1 LNLLSQLKSSV
12 DVDITIIDVNEA
24 PVCTLGLPV
33 IPAVKVDSPVDTVIQ
48 NVTCNDPDVKS
59 ENKDLVYSIMGS
71 QGIYI
76 YIFLLKPV
84 CHSFEIKDPR
94 SRDRVLVGFTTT
106 FAISAYHH

>member
-33 IPAVKVDSPVDTVIQ
+33 IPTVKVDSPVDTVIQ

-84 CHSFEIKDPR
+84 CHSFEIKDPH
-94 SRDRVLVGFTTT
+94 SRDCVLVGFTTT